1 MSSGRQGYVAVR
13 AVVVRQELSGG
24 RYVLGEVIDDFLRQ
38 FLVTGIEGESYDLG
52 IVGYAVVVGTGCF
65 FLTLRTGEHPV
76 GQFGKPFLQLFA
88 VLGSKCF

>member
-1 MSSGRQGYVAVR
+1 MEGKGTLQFVRLSSVR
-13 AVVVRQELSGG
+13 SYLGEDTF
-24 RYVLGEVIDDFLRQ
+24 LGEVIDDFLRQ